1 MAAFFASFTDRV
13 QRALKIAQAEAAS
26 SGRGYVGTEH
36 ILLGIMHDPGTA
48 GVILDE
54 FTIDEVR
61 NSIFSLIGH
70 GDEKP
75 AIPGKL
81 AFTPRTKQV
90 LEMSAR
96 EAMELKVN
104 SVGTE
109 HILLA
114 MMREPECVAAHVLA
128 GMGVDLPK
136 AREKLLSYLRENAQ
150 TRPQETPRLNQYGVD
165 LTERARK
172 GELDPVVGRDKE
184 IERVVQI
191 LSRRT
196 KNNPVLIGE
205 PGVGKTA
212 IVDALA
218 QRIASGNI
226 PDILQGKRVFS
237 LDISAMLAGAKYRGE
252 FEDRLKSVMA
262 ELKGNSNVVLFIDE
276 LHQIVGAGASEGAID
291 AANILKPMLSRG
303 ELQCVGA
310 TTLDEYRKHI
320 EKDSALARRFQPVM
334 VGEPTQAES
343 LEMLFGLREK
353 YEKHHKVRITDEALQ
368 QAVSLSARYITDRYL
383 PDKAIDLVDEA
394 ASRVRINTHTP
405 QLDLKAQ
412 QDALDR
418 LNAAKSE
425 AVNNQDFEKAAA
437 MRDEEKQIKQQME
450 QLRAEWEKQK
460 QYKQEVVDAEHIAEV
475 VAQWTGVPVTR
486 LTQSESE
493 RLLNL
498 EQVLHERVIGQDEA
512 VSATARAVRRA
523 RAGLKDPRRPVG
535 SFIFMGPTGV
545 GKTELCKAL
554 AEAMFGDENA
564 MIRMDMSEYMEKH
577 TVSRMIGSP
586 PGYVGYDEGGQLTEK
601 VRRHPYSV
609 VLFDEIEKAHPDVLN
624 LLLQIMEDGR
634 LTDGQGRT
642 VNFQNT
648 VIIMTSNV
656 GASAFGRQRTLGF
669 GQSSSD
675 QEHKVARD
683 EALKSLKDALRPEFL
698 NRVDETIVFNELSRE
713 DIDKIALLMISQVS
727 ERLSSRGI
735 ELEIT
740 PDAVHYLAE
749 NGYDRQYGARP
760 LRRTIQRIVED
771 ALSEK
776 VLSGDIKLGD
786 KVLGSMYDGKLKF
799 ERKDEE
805 MAVIQSNQTT

>member
-1 MAAFFASFTDRV
+1 MAAFFASFTERV
-13 QRALKIAQAEAAS
+13 QRALKIAQAEASS

-36 ILLGIMHDPGTA
+36 LLLGIMHDPGAA
-48 GVILDE
+48 GVILDD

-75 AIPGKL
+75 ALGGKMS
-81 AFTPRTKQV
+81 FTPRTKQV

-96 EAMELKVN
+96 EAMEMKVN
-104 SVGTE
+104 YVGTE

-114 MMREPECVAAHVLA
+114 IMREPECVAAHVLA
-128 GMGVDLPK
+128 GLGVDLIK
-136 AREKLLSYLRENAQ
+136 AREKLLKSLRDNAQ
-150 TRPQETPRLNQYGVD
+150 TKPAETPRLNQYGVD
-165 LTERARK
+165 LTEKAHR
-172 GELDPVVGRDKE
+172 GELDPVIGRDSE

-218 QRIASGNI
+218 ERIAAGTI
-226 PDILQGKRVFS
+226 PDILSGKRVFS

-262 ELKGNSNVVLFIDE
+262 ELKGNSNVILFIDE

-310 TTLDEYRKHI
+310 TTLSEYRKYI

-343 LEMLFGLREK
+343 LDMLFGLRDK
-353 YEKHHKVRITDEALQ
+353 YEAHHRVRITDEALQ
-368 QAVSLSARYITDRYL
+368 AAVNLSARYITDRYL
-383 PDKAIDLVDEA
+383 PDKAIDLIDEA
-394 ASRVRINTHTP
+394 ASRVRIHSYTP
-405 QLDLKAQ
+405 PLDLKEQ
-412 QDALDR
+412 QAALDR
-418 LNAAKSE
+418 LNAEKSE
-425 AVNNQDFEKAAA
+425 AINNQDFEKAAA
-437 MRDEEKQIKQQME
+437 MRDEEKQLKAQMDL
-450 QLRAEWEKQK
+450 LRKEWEQQK
-460 QYKQEVVDAEHIAEV
+460 HEKQEVVDAEDVAEI
-475 VAQWTGVPVTR
+475 VASWTGVPVTR
-486 LTQSESE
+486 LTESESE

-498 EQVLHERVIGQDEA
+498 EKVLHERVIGQDEA
-512 VSATARAVRRA
+512 ISATARAVRRA

-554 AEAMFGDENA
+554 AEAMFGDERA

-586 PGYVGYDEGGQLTEK
+586 PGYVGYEEGGQLTEK
-601 VRRHPYSV
+601 VRRQPYSV

-642 VNFQNT
+642 VNVQNT
-648 VIIMTSNV
+648 GIIMTSNV
-656 GASAFGRQRTLGF
+656 GAAAFGKQRTMGF
-669 GQSSSD
+669 ARAND
-675 QEHKVARD
+675 EHEKKVVRD
-683 EALKSLKDALRPEFL
+683 EAMKALKDALRPEFL
-698 NRVDETIVFNELSRE
+698 NRVDDIIVFSELTRE
-713 DIDKIALLMISQVS
+713 DIDSIAGIMIQQVS
-727 ERLSSRGI
+727 QRLTERGI
-735 ELEIT
+735 ELEMT
-740 PDAVHYLAE
+740 DEAVHYLAE

-771 ALSEK
+771 ALSEQI
-776 VLSGDIKLGD
+776 LAGEIRLGD
-786 KVLGSMYDGKLKF
+786 KVVGRMEDGKLKF
-799 ERKDEE
+799 ERRQEE
-805 MAVIQSNQTT
+805 MALV